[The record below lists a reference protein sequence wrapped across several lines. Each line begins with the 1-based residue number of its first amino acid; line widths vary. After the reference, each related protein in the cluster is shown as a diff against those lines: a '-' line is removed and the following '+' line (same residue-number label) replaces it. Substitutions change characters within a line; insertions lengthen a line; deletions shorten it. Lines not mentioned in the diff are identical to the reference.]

1 MKILITGGA
10 GFIGSHLS
18 EALFA
23 LGHEITVIDNYTSG
37 SKHNLSLILDKI
49 RMVNGDIQDE
59 KLVEKLVC
67 KSDLIFHLAAA
78 VGVKKILEYPIES
91 ISTNIFGSKV
101 VLNSAAKHNKR
112 IIIASSSEI
121 YGKNPNQPL
130 SESDERYIGSPQRIR
145 WSYSDSK
152 AIEEAIASFL
162 NVSKDLPVTTV
173 RIFNTVGP
181 RQIGQYG
188 MVIPR
193 FVSSALNNLPL
204 KIYGD
209 GTQSRVFCHISDTV
223 DALIK
228 LAQTDKSIGQV
239 LNLGGVNEI
248 EIKNLAHLTIQI
260 TNSNSQT
267 LFVPYEEA
275 YSFGFED
282 MKRRVPDI
290 SKIMSIIDWKPIKGI
305 EDIIRDTVQ
314 AYKTTGLLPSG
325 RF

>member
-162 NVSKDLPVTTV
+162 NLSKDLPVTTV

-193 FVSSALNNLPL
+193 FVSRALNNLPL
-204 KIYGD
+204 EIYGD

-223 DALIK
+223 DALIR